1 MDGPSWVHRVT
12 AKREPCTAGGRV
24 GFGAVS
30 QYLCRV
36 LYTRQDAGRRWLRF
50 SYNETL
56 FMGQQKSTQK
66 GSEELRSW
74 ASDAESRRNS
84 ENIGNGEWQQ
94 VRSHSS
100 LAWKCE
106 TAAKH
111 PALTAPL
118 TPMRCMQLSW
128 YELIRRTGSRA
139 DLYELKHIER

>member
-50 SYNETL
+50 SYSETL

-84 ENIGNGEWQQ
+84 ENIGMENGNKLNHILVLRGSVKLLQNT
-94 VRSHSS
+94 RLS
-100 LAWKCE
+100 
-106 TAAKH
+106 
-111 PALTAPL
+111 
-118 TPMRCMQLSW
+118 QL
-128 YELIRRTGSRA
+128 R
-139 DLYELKHIER
+139 